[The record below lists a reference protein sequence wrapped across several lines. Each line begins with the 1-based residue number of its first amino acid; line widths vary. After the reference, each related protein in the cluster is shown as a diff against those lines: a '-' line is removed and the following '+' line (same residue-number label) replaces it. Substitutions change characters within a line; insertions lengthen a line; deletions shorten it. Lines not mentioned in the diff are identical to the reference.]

1 MLVVMLEL
9 LDLLTKRVGV
19 LPAVVVAV
27 GTKVVVS
34 EIVGTVVAVA
44 VVAVVVEVG
53 VGVVGETT
61 LL

>member
-19 LPAVVVAV
+19 LPAVVFV
-27 GTKVVVS
+27 GTKVAVS

-44 VVAVVVEVG
+44 VVAVIVVVA
-53 VGVVGETT
+53 VDVVGETT